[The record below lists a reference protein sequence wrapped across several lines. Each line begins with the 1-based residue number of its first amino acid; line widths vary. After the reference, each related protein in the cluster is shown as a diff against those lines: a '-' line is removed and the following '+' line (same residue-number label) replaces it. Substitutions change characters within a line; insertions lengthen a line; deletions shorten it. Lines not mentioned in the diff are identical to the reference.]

1 MGKRAG
7 ICTGVL
13 NGGVV
18 LVLRGSV
25 NVCMLVNLESIMCV
39 PSIVN
44 LSPEQPE
51 RRKGTYLPIVVLYL
65 SSGSIMCRCC

>member
-13 NGGVV
+13 NGGV
-18 LVLRGSV
+18 VLRGSV

-39 PSIVN
+39 PSLVN

-51 RRKGTYLPIVVLYL
+51 RRKGTYLLIVVLYL
-65 SSGSIMCRCC
+65 SSGSIMCRC